1 MTTRA
6 LFIYLYVVW
15 INQSDVILRMT
26 TPSQSK
32 SFVWLTQIRLL
43 KPVMFNRKTH
53 IHDSHGLI
61 GLVLMAFST

>member
-15 INQSDVILRMT
+15 INQSDVILHMT

-32 SFVWLTQIRLL
+32 SLVWLTQIPLL
-43 KPVMFNRKTH
+43 NLRHSSEKPVFMTH
-53 IHDSHGLI
+53 MDLLGW
-61 GLVLMAFST
+61 F